1 MARRS
6 GLLTVAALLA
16 LTGGCGERVPELRL
30 GASADTRLLVVAPH
44 PDDEAIGAAGLI
56 QRVLS
61 TGSRVHVVV
70 MTSGDA
76 FPQAVET
83 AERIPNPEPEDFQK
97 FGRMR
102 EQESERALAR
112 LGVPRSDIT
121 FLGFPDE
128 GLCPLASSYLAA
140 KEPLVS
146 PYTLRRVPPPD
157 EQVIR
162 DVAYRGTD
170 VRNELERILTTFRPT
185 LVVMPDA
192 EDEHP
197 DHCASYI
204 FMREALDRLAR
215 TKAIAPPRVLRYVVH
230 ITGWPDEQSGATLLL
245 PPAHLPEPI
254 GHWRMLMLTD
264 EEARTKLDAL
274 LTYHTQVAVMSDLL
288 RSFARHDELFLQG
301 DPVHGPECWCDAE
314 HVATLVA
321 PELQRGM
328 PVERRTPEP
337 RRHDVRRRR
346 VAR

>member
-1 MARRS
+1 MRRARPAAVALLL
-6 GLLTVAALLA
+6 LLTAA
-16 LTGGCGERVPELRL
+16 CGQRIPELRL
-30 GASADTRLLVVAPH
+30 GSSAETRLLVVAPH
-44 PDDEAIGAAGLI
+44 PDDEAIGAAGLM

-61 TGSRVHVVV
+61 TGGRVHVVV

-102 EQESERALAR
+102 ERESERALAR
-112 LGVPRSDIT
+112 IGLERSDIT

-128 GLCPLASSYLAA
+128 GLCPLASSYLAT

-146 PYTLRRVPPPD
+146 PYTLRHVPPPD
-157 EQVIR
+157 EQVLR
-162 DVAYRGTD
+162 GVSYRGID
-170 VRNELERILTTFRPT
+170 VRTELENLLTTYRPT
-185 LVVMPDA
+185 LVAMPDA

-197 DHCASYI
+197 DHCATYI
-204 FMREALDRLAR
+204 FMHDALAEVAR
-215 TKAIAPPRVLRYVVH
+215 THAMDPPRVLRYVVH
-230 ITGWPDEQSGATLLL
+230 ITGWPEMSTRRTLLL

-254 GHWRMLMLTD
+254 GHWRMLMLND

-288 RSFARHDELFLQG
+288 RSFARHDELFLQEE
-301 DPVHGPECWCDAE
+301 PVHGPECWCDSE

-321 PELQRGM
+321 PEQQRGT
-328 PVERRTPEP
+328 PAERRSPA
-337 RRHDVRRRR
+337 RHRR
-346 VAR
+346 VVRALRQGHR